1 MRTTIF
7 ALILSALL
15 FGSAHAS
22 EPFVLL
28 RNNSDIGEGNLAG
41 YKVNRGDTLAK
52 IVMRFYPHNSDH
64 SAIFR
69 QIVSENPHAFIRMNP
84 NKLMAGKV
92 LKLPGLHNTGL
103 DRGDDI
109 YFF

>member
-7 ALILSALL
+7 ALTLSALL
-15 FGSAHAS
+15 FSSAHAS

-28 RNNSDIGEGNLAG
+28 QNNSDIGDGNLTG

-52 IVMRFYPHNSDH
+52 IVMRFYPQNSDH
-64 SAIFR
+64 GAVFR

-84 NKLMAGKV
+84 NKLLAGKV
-92 LKLPGLHNTGL
+92 LKLPGLLNTGL

>member
-1 MRTTIF
+1 MKITTF
-7 ALILSALL
+7 ALVLSSLF

-22 EPFVLL
+22 EPFVVLQ
-28 RNNSDIGEGNLAG
+28 NNSDIGNGNSGG

-52 IVMRFYPHNSDH
+52 IVARFYPNTSDH
-64 SAIFR
+64 TAIFR
-69 QIVSENPHAFIRMNP
+69 QIVSDNPHAFIRMNP
-84 NKLMAGKV
+84 NMLLAGKV
-92 LKLPGLHNTGL
+92 LKLQASDNMGS